1 MKYFIPSTS
10 NRTWNQSHSQSPD
23 RYVVYKFHFI
33 FTSKLQRL
41 SKLQPVLDS
50 GETILEDRQTALT
63 HFY

>member
-1 MKYFIPSTS
+1 MDIHKHLTEKKCNCYKVIF
-10 NRTWNQSHSQSPD
+10 
-23 RYVVYKFHFI
+23 VVHFI